1 MRICVAGLWHLGSVT
16 AACLAAHGHDVIG
29 YDADLSTTSAL
40 SDGTPPILEPGLAE
54 LVAEGIAAGRLRF
67 TADAADA
74 LRGADVLWVAY
85 DTPVD
90 DDDHADV
97 DVVLGHVRALFAAL
111 PETLVIIVSSQVVAG
126 TTRGLAEELRAVRP
140 EVAVSWA
147 YSPENLRLGKAID
160 AFQSAERIVV
170 GVDDAAARAALEPLV
185 APLARRVEWMSVPSA
200 ELTKH
205 ALNAFLATSVTFINE
220 VARIAELVGADAGE
234 VERGL
239 KSEPRIG
246 PKAYLRPGAAIAGGT
261 LARDVVFL
269 EGLGAEGEVET
280 PLLASIIPSNRSH
293 SHWAERALERA
304 LGELDGARIAVWGL
318 AYTVGTDTLRRSA
331 SLELCRALAA
341 RGARV
346 RAFDPAIS
354 ALPRSDGATAE
365 LAESAV
371 DALLGAQALVVMTP
385 WPEFLEVGP
394 DELVTA
400 MSDAIVLDPAGDV
413 SMTLGHDPRIRY
425 LKVGVWR

>member
-16 AACLAAHGHDVIG
+16 AACLAARGHDVIG
-29 YDADLSTTSAL
+29 YDADAASVSAL
-40 SDGTPPILEPGLAE
+40 SEGTPPIFEPGLPD
-54 LVAEGIAAGRLRF
+54 LVAEGIAAGRLSF
-67 TADAADA
+67 TAEAADA
-74 LRGADVLWVAY
+74 LRGADVLWIAY

-97 DVVLGHVRALFAAL
+97 DAVIGHVRALFAAV
-111 PETLVIIVSSQVVAG
+111 PDTLVVIVSSQVVAG
-126 TTRGLAEELRAVRP
+126 TTRRLADELRAARP

-160 AFQSAERIVV
+160 AFQNAERIVV
-170 GVDDAAARAALEPLV
+170 GVDDEAARTALEPLV
-185 APLARRVEWMSVPSA
+185 SPLAGRIEWMNVPSA

-220 VARIAELVGADAGE
+220 VARIAEFVGADAGA

-269 EGLGAEGEVET
+269 ERLGAEGAVET
-280 PLLASIIPSNRSH
+280 PLLGSIIPSNRSH
-293 SHWAERALERA
+293 SHWAERALQRA
-304 LGELDGARIAVWGL
+304 LGGLQGARVAVWGL

-331 SLELCRALAA
+331 SLELCRSLTA
-341 RGARV
+341 RGAVV
-346 RAFDPAIS
+346 RAFDPAVRE
-354 ALPRSDGATAE
+354 LPEGDAGTAE
-365 LAESAV
+365 LAGSPV
-371 DALLGAQALVVMTP
+371 DALHGARALVVMTP
-385 WPEFLEVGP
+385 WPEFLEIGP
-394 DELVTA
+394 DELVAA
-400 MSDAIVLDPAGDV
+400 MSEAIVLDPAGDV
-413 SMTLGHDPRIRY
+413 SGTLGRDPRIRY